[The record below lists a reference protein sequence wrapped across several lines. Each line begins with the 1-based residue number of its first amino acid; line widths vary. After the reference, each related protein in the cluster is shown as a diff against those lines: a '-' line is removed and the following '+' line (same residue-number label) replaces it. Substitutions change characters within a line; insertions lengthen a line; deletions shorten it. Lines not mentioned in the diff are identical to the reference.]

1 MNWTRK
7 VNPVTYPIST
17 NDPFVVSA
25 DSCETVGSAPNLP
38 NVYPPI
44 YQPGSKHKHY
54 TFDCSQ
60 NPATNGPPVAIT
72 FTVGS
77 VYWNPHLPAQWTNA
91 GSFSSTASVYVTSS
105 DPTLCASPGWIAVD
119 PNDPVTTWNIVT
131 TNCSENNL
139 TLPSGS
145 QWQLIGLGFAGEPA
159 GGGVAYQFDG
169 FTMTY
174 SATIDLICICGCT
187 TNQTSGTRDFSY
199 TQQETIECYNVGSN
213 GITVALPTEIMGAIG
228 ELIASQ
234 IADNIP
240 TYGVDASYLTD
251 IVNAINA
258 NIPTTA
264 SAGAWQGGISPCGN

>member
-1 MNWTRK
+1 MG
-7 VNPVTYPIST
+7 NPS
-17 NDPFVVSA
+17 
-25 DSCETVGSAPNLP
+25 
-38 NVYPPI
+38 
-44 YQPGSKHKHY
+44 
-54 TFDCSQ
+54 
-60 NPATNGPPVAIT
+60 
-72 FTVGS
+72 
-77 VYWNPHLPAQWTNA
+77 
-91 GSFSSTASVYVTSS
+91 
-105 DPTLCASPGWIAVD
+105 
-119 PNDPVTTWNIVT
+119 
-131 TNCSENNL
+131 
-139 TLPSGS
+139 
-145 QWQLIGLGFAGEPA
+145 
-159 GGGVAYQFDG
+159 
-169 FTMTY
+169 
-174 SATIDLICICGCT
+174 CICGCT